1 MTTPS
6 CSFCHRPESQK
17 TKTDYLRTAYYHNGK
32 FDKKLFSPY
41 ALKPDE
47 IALLKEGLNYL
58 CSARTACRE
67 RVGINR
73 KRLKNKVK

>member
-1 MTTPS
+1 MPENI
-6 CSFCHRPESQK
+6 CQFCGRPESQK

-41 ALKPDE
+41 HLKPEE

-58 CSARTACRE
+58 CSQRTMCRS
-67 RVGINR
+67 RVNVA
-73 KRLKNKVK
+73 KKKK